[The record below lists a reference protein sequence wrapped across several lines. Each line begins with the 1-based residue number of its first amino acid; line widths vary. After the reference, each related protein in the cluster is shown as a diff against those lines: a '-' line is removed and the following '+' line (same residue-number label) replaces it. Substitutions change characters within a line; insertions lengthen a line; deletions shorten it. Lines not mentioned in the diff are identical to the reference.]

1 MTNRDEWVKLERRG
15 DDDSRSVEREIRTL
29 LSHGAAGG
37 GGFQDIVF
45 KAPSLSASVHTAF
58 IRFLG
63 FGSVR

>member
-1 MTNRDEWVKLERRG
+1 MIHAVL
-15 DDDSRSVEREIRTL
+15 REKFALCL
-29 LSHGAAGG
+29 LMEQLKG

>member
-1 MTNRDEWVKLERRG
+1 MIHAVLREKFTLCFLMEQLE
-15 DDDSRSVEREIRTL
+15 
-29 LSHGAAGG
+29 